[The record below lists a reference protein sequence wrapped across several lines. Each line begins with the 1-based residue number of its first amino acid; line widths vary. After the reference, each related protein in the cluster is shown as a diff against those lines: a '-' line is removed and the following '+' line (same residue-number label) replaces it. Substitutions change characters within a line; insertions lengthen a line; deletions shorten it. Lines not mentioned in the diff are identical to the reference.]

1 MTASPVSAD
10 YNGPQESDHPLEK
23 EREHGKIDI
32 EKTGGADTMA
42 YKHYTPDFKAKI
54 VLQVLQGEKELGE
67 IASENSLNPNMVR
80 NWKTEFLSKASSIFE
95 NKDKAEKE
103 AKRKEEV
110 LEKKNQQMLKT
121 IGQLTLERDFLQD
134 CFRQQGHPVPRLDPE
149 GV

>member
-1 MTASPVSAD
+1 
-10 YNGPQESDHPLEK
+10 
-23 EREHGKIDI
+23 
-32 EKTGGADTMA
+32 MA

-121 IGQLTLERDFLQD
+121 IGERDFLQD